1 MPNSI
6 SRSEESNVAVG
17 IALPQ
22 YGAIA
27 SPETILHV
35 ALEAEKMGLAS
46 LWVSDRLLLPTKPKD
61 TFDGDPWPEIF
72 ATVYDPIEML
82 TFVAA
87 RTRKVKLG
95 TNVLQALFQ
104 NPVTLARRFATLD
117 RLSDGRAI
125 AGIGQADFRDEFE
138 AANVPIKR
146 RGRGFE
152 EFVNAMRA
160 VWGPDPVSFA
170 GDFYNIPES
179 KIGPKPVQSEG
190 IPLLLGAFA
199 PASMERAARL
209 ADGILPAAGRKT
221 TIEKLSQTINNFHDM
236 VRRAGRNPEEMKW
249 ILRVHNP
256 LEEKSTEPRA
266 LLGGTPQQAAK
277 DLPRLKEI
285 GIDHVFY
292 DMNHPAGVPIDTQLL
307 LLRRLMRL
315 IKSQENS
322 RVEKNPQA

>member
-1 MPNSI
+1 MPSAI
-6 SRSEESNVAVG
+6 SRSDESSVAVG

-22 YGAIA
+22 YGTIA
-27 SPETILHV
+27 SPKTILL
-35 ALEAEKMGLAS
+35 AAEEAEKMGLAS
-46 LWVSDRLLLPTKPKD
+46 LWVSDRLLLPTRPKE

-82 TFVAA
+82 TFAAA

-95 TNVLQALFQ
+95 TSVLSALFQ

-125 AGIGQADFRDEFE
+125 AGIGQGDFRDEFE

-152 EFVNAMRA
+152 EFARAMRA
-160 VWGPDPVSFA
+160 VWGPDPVSFT

-179 KIGPKPVQSEG
+179 RIGPKPVQPGS

-199 PASMERAARL
+199 PASLERAARI
-209 ADGILPAAGRKT
+209 ADGIMPAAGRST
-221 TIEKLSQTINNFHDM
+221 TVGMLSQTINNFHDM

-256 LEEKSTEPRA
+256 LTEEKATEPRT
-266 LLGGTPQQAAK
+266 LLGGTPEQAVE
-277 DLPRLKEI
+277 DLPRLKEL

-292 DMNHPAGVPIDTQLL
+292 DMNHPAHVPINTQLV
-307 LLRRLMRL
+307 LLRKLMQ
-315 IKSQENS
+315 IIN
-322 RVEKNPQA
+322 A

>member
-1 MPNSI
+1 L
-6 SRSEESNVAVG
+6 SRSDESSVAVG

-22 YGAIA
+22 YGAVA

-35 ALEAEKMGLAS
+35 AVEAEKIGLAS
-46 LWVSDRLLLPTKPKD
+46 LWVSDRLLLPTKPKE

-82 TFVAA
+82 TYASA

-95 TNVLQALFQ
+95 TSVLCGLFQ
-104 NPVTLARRFATLD
+104 NPVILARRLATLD
-117 RLSDGRAI
+117 RLSNGRVI

-152 EFVNAMRA
+152 EFVKVIRA

-179 KIGPKPVQSEG
+179 RIGPKPVQSGG

-199 PASMERAARL
+199 PASQERAARI
-209 ADGILPAAGRKT
+209 ADGIMPAAGRSA
-221 TIEKLSQTINNFHDM
+221 TIEKLSKTINDFRDM

-256 LEEKSTEPRA
+256 LFEEKGSEPPA
-266 LLGGTPQQAAK
+266 LLGGTPQQAAE
-277 DLPRLKEI
+277 DLARVKEL

-292 DMNHPAGVPIDTQLL
+292 DMNHPARIPIDTQLL
-307 LLRRLMRL
+307 LLRRLVRL
-315 IKSQENS
+315 TKPRNTL
-322 RVEKNPQA
+322 